1 MRATLLPLEPPS
13 IIGESATTSDPVLG
27 WALIDTG
34 ATVTCIDQ
42 KAAQKAGLRI
52 VGTGPVASA
61 THSNEVVPIFAA
73 QLIFEGLKSWDATIA
88 YGTNLESLA
97 RMSHEIRRERTEI
110 ECWCGFRAD
119 EGVKLGRHP
128 AKSRIQRSPHQ
139 CRYTGAQ

>member
-1 MRATLLPLEPPS
+1 MRTTLLPLDAPS
-13 IIGESATTSDPVLG
+13 VTDESAPPTDPVVG

-73 QLIFEGLKSWDATIA
+73 QLIFEGLKSWDATTA
-88 YGTNLESLA
+88 YGANLEPSGLIALIGRDVLAGCMFVYNGPDGSFSLA
-97 RMSHEIRRERTEI
+97 T
-110 ECWCGFRAD
+110 
-119 EGVKLGRHP
+119 
-128 AKSRIQRSPHQ
+128 
-139 CRYTGAQ
+139 

>member
-88 YGTNLESLA
+88 YGTNLESLGLIA
-97 RMSHEIRRERTEI
+97 L
-110 ECWCGFRAD
+110 
-119 EGVKLGRHP
+119 VGRDVLAGCMFVYNGP
-128 AKSRIQRSPHQ
+128 DGSFSLA
-139 CRYTGAQ
+139 T